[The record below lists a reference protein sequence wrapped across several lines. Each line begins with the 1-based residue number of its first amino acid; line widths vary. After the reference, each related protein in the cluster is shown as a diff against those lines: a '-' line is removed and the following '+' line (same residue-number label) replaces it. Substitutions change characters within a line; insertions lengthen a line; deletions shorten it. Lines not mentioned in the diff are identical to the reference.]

1 MQSLLGAAG
10 ALVNLIF
17 LLIVLGTIIVAAW
30 LYRKYQARYAADKFP
45 WRKTGII
52 LGIEILSW
60 IGFNVF
66 WSWVRNNFWIALV
79 ILVIIVVILIKRKKR

>member
-10 ALVNLIF
+10 TLVNLVF
-17 LLIVLGTIIVAAW
+17 LLVVLGTIIGVAW
-30 LYRKYQARYAADKFP
+30 LYRRYQKHYAADKFP
-45 WRKTGII
+45 WKKTGLI

-60 IGFNVF
+60 IGFNIF